1 MTTEL
6 SYLEAMMQQTDSA
19 YQIIWLVRRLF
30 RALAQRSDESL
41 QDLGISVADR
51 AVMEFLSAD
60 ERLSVPEI
68 AERYQV
74 SRQHVQVTVNNLLE
88 AGILATN
95 VNPRHK
101 RSPLISLT
109 RKGRGLFK
117 TIRGSGH
124 GGRQKA
130 VFNCPGKRQA
140 HHFKNVRDFAGKTHL
155 RR

>member
-30 RALAQRSDESL
+30 RALAQRSDENL

-109 RKGRGLFK
+109 RKGKGLFK
-117 TIRGSGH
+117 TIR
-124 GGRQKA
+124 
-130 VFNCPGKRQA
+130 
-140 HHFKNVRDFAGKTHL
+140 VRDTEAVKKLFSTVPEKDRRTTLKTL
-155 RR
+155 ETLLAKLN